1 MQIPFKISSKSVRLL
16 ALAVAA
22 LGFGLRLYDL
32 AAESLWYDELL
43 ELNIAQGPLM
53 TIFSRLRGHSAT
65 PLDYVLVHFW
75 LWAGRS
81 DAWVRLP
88 AVFWG
93 TLALPLAYRL
103 GRTLI
108 RPEVGLLLMLFL
120 ALSPFHVAYS
130 QEARPYAMVVVGV
143 LLTVEAFWRLRLTGR
158 CRHLLPLQLGLLI
171 SWLAHIFTLA
181 IWGALLLFA
190 LIDAGFSRSR
200 RGPMRTLAGLALT
213 ALLPLAI
220 LIMLGWG
227 DILYYSSKG
236 FGEAVVRPTQAGL
249 EAPRAGGPK
258 LNRTLLLDELAIP
271 LSGTTTGVWLVGLL
285 ALAGLGL
292 VYLFSQ
298 GRAKTALLLLLWL
311 VLPPVI
317 IVAFLISRGAFFAPR
332 YLISILPAYLLL
344 LALGVLAGPG
354 RLMQKRRNW
363 PAGLLL
369 LAISSVVLVNFWSEL
384 TRLYQVKNKEDWRLV
399 AQFIAA
405 NAGPAD
411 AVIAF
416 HAEPTLNWYWP
427 AALAP
432 PGYFNNLETIQQAVA
447 AAGRGWVILS
457 IFSSGAD
464 ARLKAWLSE
473 QQAVRLVLDPL
484 IHVYYVGD
492 GAPREQLLAEI
503 QQMALPVDHALYA
516 SLARENRRRPEIAR
530 RYYELAIEAAPDET
544 SRVEYQT
551 ALEALG
557 P

>member
-1 MQIPFKISSKSVRLL
+1 M
-16 ALAVAA
+16 
-22 LGFGLRLYDL
+22 
-32 AAESLWYDELL
+32 
-43 ELNIAQGPLM
+43 
-53 TIFSRLRGHSAT
+53 
-65 PLDYVLVHFW
+65 
-75 LWAGRS
+75 
-81 DAWVRLP
+81 
-88 AVFWG
+88 
-93 TLALPLAYRL
+93 
-103 GRTLI
+103 
-108 RPEVGLLLMLFL
+108 MLFL
-120 ALSPFHVAYS
+120 ALYPFHVTYS
-130 QEARPYAMVVVGV
+130 HEVRTYAVVLGNVV
-143 LLTVEAFWRLRLTGR
+143 LTVEGFWRLRLAGR
-158 CRHLLPLQLGLLI
+158 RRHLLLLQLGLLI

-181 IWGALLLFA
+181 IWGVLLLFA

-200 RGPMRTLAGLALT
+200 IGPMRVLAGLALT

-236 FGEAVVRPTQAGL
+236 FGEAVVRPTQADQ
-249 EAPRAGGPK
+249 ESPRTGGPK

-271 LSGTTTGVWLVGLL
+271 LSGAATGVWLGGLM
-285 ALAGLGL
+285 ALVGLGL
-292 VYLFSQ
+292 VYLVSQ
-298 GRAKTALLLLLWL
+298 GQPKLALLLLLWL
-311 VLPPVI
+311 ALPPVI
-317 IVAFLISRGAFFAPR
+317 IVVFLISRGAFFAPR

-344 LALGVLAGPG
+344 LALGVVAGPG
-354 RLMQKRRNW
+354 WLMQKRKSRL
-363 PAGLLL
+363 AGLLFL
-369 LAISSVVLVNFWSEL
+369 IMIGVVLVNFWGEL
-384 TRLYQVKNKEDWRLV
+384 ARLYQTKNKEDWRLV

-427 AALAP
+427 AVSAP
-432 PGYFNNLETIQQAVA
+432 PGYFNSLETIQQAVA

-473 QQAVRLVLDPL
+473 QQAIRLVLDPL
-484 IHVYYVGD
+484 VHVYYVGD

-551 ALEALG
+551 ALEALD